1 MGDDKPSTFIASPI
15 LPVEN
20 FEAFL
25 AFERIFLLFK
35 DWQIF
40 PLCSGGDQHF
50 SFG

>member
-15 LPVEN
+15 LPVKN
-20 FEAFL
+20 LEAFL
-25 AFERIFLLFK
+25 AFERIFK